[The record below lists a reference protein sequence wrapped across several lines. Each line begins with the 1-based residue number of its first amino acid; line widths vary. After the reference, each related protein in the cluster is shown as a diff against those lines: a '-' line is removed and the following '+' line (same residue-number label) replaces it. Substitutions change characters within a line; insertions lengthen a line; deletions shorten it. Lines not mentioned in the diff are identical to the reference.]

1 MADKYGLPDDLG
13 GDVLGRYSRSAGA
26 GPRES
31 KLRLKLPNLKA
42 GMAQKRG
49 GKWDGMAS
57 VSAYR
62 RRVMVKLAYHKHASA
77 DAMGKLHG
85 HVTYIQRPGAG
96 EQAVSATLFDG
107 VSDDVKGHSAVS
119 MWRDDRHHFR
129 LIFAPADGAKIGNAE
144 VMRAKLTDP
153 GSITPERVA
162 EIKTAAFRSVVREY
176 VASLESQL
184 GTKLIWFAGVHEK
197 SDAAHKDNRHAHIV
211 IRGMDET
218 GADLVMTRQ
227 FIQQGLRKIAEE
239 VVTKRLG
246 TMSASELEA
255 AQRRGQESG
264 RDHAPEQQR
273 TTNRGRGAGL

>member
-13 GDVLGRYSRSAGA
+13 GDLLGRYSRSAGA
-26 GPRES
+26 GPKEA
-31 KLRLKLPNLKA
+31 KLRLRLPNLKA
-42 GMAQKRG
+42 GMAEKRG

-62 RRVMVKLAYHKHASA
+62 RRVMVKLAYNKHNTP

-96 EQAVSATLFDG
+96 EQAVSASLFDG
-107 VSDDVKGHSAVS
+107 VSDDVKGHSAVAL
-119 MWRDDRHHFR
+119 WRDDRHHFR
-129 LIFAPADGAKIGNAE
+129 LIFSPADGAKIGNAE
-144 VMRAKLTDP
+144 VMRAKLTNP
-153 GSITPERVA
+153 GTVTPERIS
-162 EIKTAAFRSVVREY
+162 EIKAQAFRSTVREY
-176 VASLESQL
+176 VAGLESRL

-197 SDAAHKDNRHAHIV
+197 SDATHKDNRHAHIV
-211 IRGMDET
+211 IRGMDDT

-246 TMSASELEA
+246 SMGASELEA
-255 AQRRGQESG
+255 LQRRGQESG
-264 RDHAPEQQR
+264 QEQQKS
-273 TTNRGRGAGL
+273 TKRGRGTGL